1 MQMAARGRQCLYN
14 LRLLAEF
21 LRESVVGGTSL
32 NLQDLRNPVEEEKNK
47 ENLRPFRKKKEEIWE
62 VSKKKTNRI
71 FLSKLILK

>member
-1 MQMAARGRQCLYN
+1 MAARGRQCLYN

-47 ENLRPFRKKKEEIWE
+47 ENLRLFRKKK
-62 VSKKKTNRI
+62 KKYER
-71 FLSKLILK
+71 

>member
-14 LRLLAEF
+14 RRLLAEF

-47 ENLRPFRKKKEEIWE
+47 ENLRPFRKKKEEI
-62 VSKKKTNRI
+62 
-71 FLSKLILK
+71 

>member
-1 MQMAARGRQCLYN
+1 MAARGRQCLYN